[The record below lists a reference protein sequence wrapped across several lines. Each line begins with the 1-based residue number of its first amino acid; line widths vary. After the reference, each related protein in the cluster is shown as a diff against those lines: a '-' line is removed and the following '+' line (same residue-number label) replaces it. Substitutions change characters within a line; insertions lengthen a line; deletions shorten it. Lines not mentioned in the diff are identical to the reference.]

1 MAIPIIPIIASALP
15 SLINLFTGKESR
27 ADSVINL
34 AKQAGEL
41 LGLGTEASP
50 DEVVKHLNTNP
61 DAVVKLKEI
70 EYNAKALENEH
81 LRKQVEEANRH
92 EEQKRG
98 MAHETYRIK
107 NDKQDRIAEQIIR
120 FNLPVIFLL
129 VCINIALVYFLR
141 DKEYSTLIAIASNI
155 IGVVIGNLMNE
166 RQAIINFFFGS
177 SMGSKEKQEKLENF
191 MQSAK

>member
-1 MAIPIIPIIASALP
+1 MALP
-15 SLINLFTGKESR
+15 LALIGMIPSIINLFTGETSR
-27 ADSVINL
+27 TDSVIDL
-34 AKQAGEL
+34 AKKAGEA
-41 LGLGTEASP
+41 LGMENASP
-50 DEVVKHLNTNP
+50 EDVLKHIEQNP
-61 DAVVKLKEI
+61 DAVVKLKEL
-70 EYNAKALENEH
+70 EFNAKALENEH
-81 LRKQVEEANRH
+81 LRKQIEEANRH

-98 MAHETYRIK
+98 MAHETYRMK

-120 FNLPVIFLL
+120 YNLPVIFLL

-177 SMGSKEKQEKLENF
+177 SIGSKEKQDKLENF

>member
-1 MAIPIIPIIASALP
+1 MAPIIPIIASALP

-61 DAVVKLKEI
+61 DAVVKLKEL

-81 LRKQVEEANRH
+81 LRKQIEEANRH

-166 RQAIINFFFGS
+166 RQAIINFFFGLFLIIY
-177 SMGSKEKQEKLENF
+177 MI
-191 MQSAK
+191 

>member
-1 MAIPIIPIIASALP
+1 MALPLALIGMIP
-15 SLINLFTGKESR
+15 SLINLFTGETSR
-27 ADSVINL
+27 TDSVIDL
-34 AKQAGEL
+34 AKKAGEA
-41 LGLGTEASP
+41 LGLENASP
-50 DEVVKHLNTNP
+50 NDVISHISQNP
-61 DAVVKLKEI
+61 DAVVKLKEL
-70 EYNAKALENEH
+70 EYNAKELENQH

-92 EEQKRG
+92 EEAKRNT
-98 MAHETYRIK
+98 AHETYRLK

-191 MQSAK
+191 IAQGK

>member
-1 MAIPIIPIIASALP
+1 MALP
-15 SLINLFTGKESR
+15 LALIGMIPSIINLFTGETSR
-27 ADSVINL
+27 TDSVIDL
-34 AKQAGEL
+34 AKKAGEA
-41 LGLGTEASP
+41 LGMENASP
-50 DEVVKHLNTNP
+50 EDVLKHIEQNP

-98 MAHETYRIK
+98 IAHETYRMK

-120 FNLPVIFLL
+120 YNLPVIFLL

-191 MQSAK
+191 MQSTK

>member
-1 MAIPIIPIIASALP
+1 MALP
-15 SLINLFTGKESR
+15 LALIGMIPSIINLFTGETSR
-27 ADSVINL
+27 TDSVIDL
-34 AKQAGEL
+34 AKKAGEA
-41 LGLGTEASP
+41 LGMENASP
-50 DEVVKHLNTNP
+50 EDVLKHIEQNP
-61 DAVVKLKEI
+61 DAVVKLKEL
-70 EYNAKALENEH
+70 EFNAKALENEH
-81 LRKQVEEANRH
+81 LRKQIEEANRH

-177 SMGSKEKQEKLENF
+177 SMGSKEKQDKLDTIL
-191 MQSAK
+191 KGK